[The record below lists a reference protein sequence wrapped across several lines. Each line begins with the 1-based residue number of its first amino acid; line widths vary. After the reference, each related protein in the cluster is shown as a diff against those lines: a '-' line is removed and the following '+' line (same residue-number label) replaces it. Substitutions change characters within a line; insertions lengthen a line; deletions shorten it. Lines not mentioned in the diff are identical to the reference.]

1 MTPSD
6 FKLQQ
11 REWGKLTRQ
20 AAGRA
25 DKVAL
30 TLWRRLPAVDLVDP
44 MMVITITAIPDHSTL
59 SRRVA
64 FFDFTGLQ
72 RIISGTI
79 AR

>member
-20 AAGRA
+20 AAGMA

-30 TLWRRLPAVDLVDP
+30 TLWRRLSAVDLVDP
-44 MMVITITAIPDHSTL
+44 MMVITITAILTILRYLGRLRS
-59 SRRVA
+59 S
-64 FFDFTGLQ
+64 
-72 RIISGTI
+72 ISL
-79 AR
+79 ACNELFRER

>member
-30 TLWRRLPAVDLVDP
+30 TLWRRLSAVDLVDP
-44 MMVITITAIPDHSTL
+44 MMVTTITAIL
-59 SRRVA
+59 
-64 FFDFTGLQ
+64 
-72 RIISGTI
+72 TI
-79 AR
+79 LRYLAALRSPFPPHRNELFRER